1 MRGFLCSAAVLVLT
15 ASAFGVTVKLD
26 VEQVKDNP
34 KLVEIANQAKA
45 LIEEWHPRLINLMPT
60 PGFAAPDEIDLVF
73 IKGNEG
79 IAWTSGTKITVVS
92 DWIEKRPH
100 DIGLVFHELIHVHQR
115 YARRVPSW
123 VLEGIAD
130 YLRWGI
136 YEGKPLSWFPLNG
149 ERDSYRSSY
158 QVTAGFF
165 LWLEAERFPGLM
177 SKLNT
182 AGRRG
187 EYKES
192 FFEEQ
197 TGTSLDSLWADYLA
211 ARKQTKI

>member
-1 MRGFLCSAAVLVLT
+1 MRRLLCAAAVFAFT

-26 VEQVKDNP
+26 IEQVKDNP

-45 LIEEWHPRLINLMPT
+45 LIEEWHPRLENLMPT
-60 PGFAAPDEIDLVF
+60 PGFKATDEIDLVF
-73 IKGNEG
+73 IKGDQG

-92 DWIEKRPH
+92 DWIEKRPY

-130 YLRWGI
+130 YMRWGI
-136 YEGKPLSWFPLNG
+136 YEGKPLSWFPLN
-149 ERDSYRSSY
+149 EKRDSYRSSY
-158 QVTAGFF
+158 QVTGGFF
-165 LWLEAERFPGLM
+165 LWLESERHPGIM

-187 EYKES
+187 EYKEA
-192 FFEEQ
+192 FFEEL
-197 TGTSLDSLWADYLA
+197 TGASLDSLWADYLA
-211 ARKQTKI
+211 ARKANKV

>member
-1 MRGFLCSAAVLVLT
+1 MRGILCAAAAFLLT

-45 LIEEWHPRLINLMPT
+45 LIEEWHPRLVNMMPT
-60 PGFAAPDEIDLVF
+60 PGFEVPSEIDLIF
-73 IKGNEG
+73 IKSDKG
-79 IAWTSGTKITVVS
+79 IAWASGSRITVAS

-123 VLEGIAD
+123 VLEGYAD
-130 YLRWGI
+130 YMRWGI
-136 YEGKPLSWFPLNG
+136 YEGKPLSWFSLNEKKDG
-149 ERDSYRSSY
+149 YLSSY

-165 LWLEAERFPGLM
+165 LWLESDRYPGIM

-187 EYKES
+187 EYKDS

-197 TGTSLDSLWADYLA
+197 TGASLESLWADYVA
-211 ARKQTKI
+211 ARKAAKN